1 MLNHEET
8 IYTVPEVAEHLY
20 VGKNTIYNL
29 LRNGDL
35 AGFRV
40 GRSWLIT
47 KDSLDTFIRK
57 KTEKIMP

>member
-29 LRNGDL
+29 LRSGDL
-35 AGFRV
+35 VGFRI

-57 KTEKIMP
+57 RTEK

>member
-29 LRNGDL
+29 LRTGDL
-35 AGFRV
+35 VGFRI

-57 KTEKIMP
+57 KIEK